1 MCSACSGDPEDP
13 AEGLPEL
20 EEEHESPFWAW
31 WREEAGSRS
40 FGTEEAPAVRGTVP
54 GFREELRPS

>member
-20 EEEHESPFWAW
+20 EEEDASPFWAW
-31 WREEAGSRS
+31 WREGLGGE
-40 FGTEEAPAVRGTVP
+40 EEAPAARAIAP
-54 GFREELRPS
+54 ALPQD